1 VRKIIPVVAAGATAL
16 AVAGSTFAYAAL
28 NNDVTLAVDGQTS
41 EVATMS
47 RTVGD
52 VLADE
57 GITVGAHDVVAPSV
71 DSTVADG
78 TKIAVQ
84 YGRQVTANVDG
95 QKKTFWT
102 TATSVEQALASLQ
115 LDSDGA
121 DLSTSRS
128 AGIGR
133 QGLDFTVNTAKTITI
148 DAAGKDRKIETTAL
162 TLDQALTEAGI
173 AVDSNDK
180 VSAKRAT
187 KLKDGLSF
195 SVTKVDVKTVKKTKK
210 VSFDTIYKNTD
221 SLDKGET
228 EVETKGKNGERTIV
242 YTETRHNGK
251 VVKRKKKSSK
261 ITTKATDKVVLV
273 GTKEE
278 QVAASSGGSSGS
290 SGSSGSGGSSSSSGS
305 GGSESGGS
313 TSGNSVWDRLA
324 QCESGGNW
332 SINTGNGF
340 YGGLQFTASTWRA
353 MGGSGLPHQ
362 HSRETQIAV
371 AKKLQA
377 AAGWGQ
383 WPACTAKL
391 GLR

>member
-16 AVAGSTFAYAAL
+16 AVAGTTFAYAAL

-41 EVATMS
+41 EVTTMN

-52 VLADE
+52 VLAGQ
-57 GITVGAHDVVAPSV
+57 GITLGAHDVVAPSLDASV
-71 DSTVADG
+71 VDG

-84 YGRQVTANVDG
+84 YGRQVTATVDG
-95 QKKTFWT
+95 QQKTFWT
-102 TATSVEQALASLQ
+102 TATNVDQALQSLQ
-115 LDSDGA
+115 LDTAGA

-133 QGLDFTVNTAKTITI
+133 EGLNLTVNTAKTITI
-148 DAAGKDRKIETTAL
+148 EAAGKDKKIETTAL
-162 TLDQALTEAGI
+162 TVGQALTEAGI
-173 AVDSNDK
+173 AVDSDDK
-180 VSAKRAT
+180 VSTKEST
-187 KLKDGLSF
+187 KLKDGLEF
-195 SVTKVDVKTVKKTKK
+195 SVIKVDVTTVTKKTK
-210 VSFDTIYKNTD
+210 VAYDTVYKNTD
-221 SLDKGET
+221 SLDKGKTKVDT
-228 EVETKGKNGERTIV
+228 EGRSGQRTVV
-242 YTETRHNGK
+242 YTVVRHDGK
-251 VVKRKKKSSK
+251 TVKQTKKSSK
-261 ITTKATDKVVLV
+261 ITRKATDKVVLV
-273 GTKEE
+273 GTK
-278 QVAASSGGSSGS
+278 QDAVAS
-290 SGSSGSGGSSSSSGS
+290 
-305 GGSESGGS
+305 SGGS

-362 HSRETQIAV
+362 ASRETQIAV

-377 AAGWGQ
+377 RAGWGQ
-383 WPACTAKL
+383 WPGCTSKL

>member
-1 VRKIIPVVAAGATAL
+1 VPASAGQGALVRKIIPVVAAGATAL

-28 NNDVTLAVDGQTS
+28 NNDVALAVDGQTQ
-41 EVATMS
+41 EVSTMS

-52 VLADE
+52 VLADQ
-57 GITVGAHDVVAPSV
+57 GITVGAHDVVVPALDTAVS
-71 DSTVADG
+71 DG

-84 YGRQVTANVDG
+84 YGRQVSVKVDG
-95 QKKTFWT
+95 QQKSFWT
-102 TATSVEQALASLQ
+102 TATTVDQALQSLQ
-115 LDSDGA
+115 LDTSGA

-133 QGLDFTVNTAKTITI
+133 DGLNLTVNTAKTVTI
-148 DAAGKDRKIETTAL
+148 ESGGKEKKVETTAL
-162 TLDQALTEAGI
+162 TVGQALTEAGI
-173 AVDSNDK
+173 AVDSDDK
-180 VSAKRAT
+180 LSAKEST
-187 KLKDGLSF
+187 KLKDGLEL
-195 SVTKVDVKTVKKTKK
+195 SVTKVDVKTVTKTKK
-210 VSFDTIYKNTD
+210 VGYDTVYKNTD
-221 SLDKGET
+221 DLDKGKTKVDT
-228 EVETKGKNGERTIV
+228 EGKKGERTIV
-242 YTETRHNGK
+242 YREVRHDGEL
-251 VVKRKKKSSK
+251 VKRTEKSSE
-261 ITTKATDKVVLV
+261 ITTKSRDKVVLV

-278 QVAASSGGSSGS
+278 EVAASSGGSTG
-290 SGSSGSGGSSSSSGS
+290 
-305 GGSESGGS
+305 
-313 TSGNSVWDRLA
+313 GNSVWDRLA

-362 HSRETQIAV
+362 ASRETQIAV

-383 WPACTAKL
+383 WPACTSKL

>member
-1 VRKIIPVVAAGATAL
+1 VRKIIPVVAAGATVL
-16 AVAGSTFAYAAL
+16 AVAGSTFAYAAM
-28 NNDVTLAVDGQTS
+28 NNDVTLAVDGQTH
-41 EVATMS
+41 EVSTMS
-47 RTVGD
+47 RNVGD
-52 VLADE
+52 VLAGQ
-57 GITVGAHDVVAPSV
+57 GITVGAHDVVAPALDTAVS
-71 DSTVADG
+71 DG

-84 YGRQVTANVDG
+84 YGRQVTATVDG

-102 TATSVEQALASLQ
+102 TATTVDQALQGLQ
-115 LDSDGA
+115 LDTSGA

-133 QGLDFTVNTAKTITI
+133 EGLDFTVNTAKTVTI
-148 DAAGKDRKIETTAL
+148 ESGGKDKKVQTTAL
-162 TLDQALTEAGI
+162 TVGQALTEAGI
-173 AVDSNDK
+173 AVDSDDK
-180 VSAKRAT
+180 LSAKEST
-187 KLKDGLSF
+187 KLKDGLEF
-195 SVTKVDVKTVKKTKK
+195 SVTKVDVKTVTKTKK
-210 VSFDTIYKNTD
+210 VDYDTVYKNTD
-221 SLDKGET
+221 DLDKGKTKVDT
-228 EVETKGKNGERTIV
+228 EGKKGKRTLV
-242 YTETRHNGK
+242 YVETRHDGK
-251 VVKRKKKSSK
+251 LVKRKEKSSE
-261 ITTKATDKVVLV
+261 ITTKARDKVVLV

-278 QVAASSGGSSGS
+278 VASTG
-290 SGSSGSGGSSSSSGS
+290 
-305 GGSESGGS
+305 GGS
-313 TSGNSVWDRLA
+313 TGGNSVWDRLA

-383 WPACTAKL
+383 WPACTSKL

>member
-28 NNDVTLAVDGQTS
+28 NNDVALAVDGQTQD
-41 EVATMS
+41 VTTMS

-52 VLADE
+52 VLAGQ
-57 GITVGAHDVVAPSV
+57 GITVGAHDVVVPSV
-71 DSTVADG
+71 DSAVADG

-84 YGRQVTANVDG
+84 YGRQVTVKVDG
-95 QKKTFWT
+95 QQKSFWT
-102 TATSVEQALASLQ
+102 TATTVDQALQSLQ
-115 LDSDGA
+115 LDTNGA

-133 QGLDFTVNTAKTITI
+133 QGLNLTVNTAKTVTI
-148 DAAGKDRKIETTAL
+148 ESGGKDKKLETTAL
-162 TLDQALTEAGI
+162 TVGQALTEAGI

-180 VSAKRAT
+180 LSAKEST
-187 KLKDGLSF
+187 KLKDGLEF
-195 SVTKVDVKTVKKTKK
+195 AVTKVDVKTVTKTKK
-210 VSFDTIYKNTD
+210 VGYDTVYKNTD
-221 SLDKGET
+221 DLDKGK
-228 EVETKGKNGERTIV
+228 TKVDTDGKKGERTIV
-242 YTETRHNGK
+242 YREVRHDGK
-251 VVKRKKKSSK
+251 LVKRTEKSSK
-261 ITTKATDKVVLV
+261 ITTKSRDKVVLV
-273 GTKEE
+273 GTKEDE
-278 QVAASSGGSSGS
+278 VASS
-290 SGSSGSGGSSSSSGS
+290 
-305 GGSESGGS
+305 GS

-340 YGGLQFTASTWRA
+340 YGGLQFTASTWHA

-362 HSRETQIAV
+362 ASRETQIAV

-377 AAGWGQ
+377 RAGWGQ
-383 WPACTAKL
+383 WPGCTSKL

>member
-1 VRKIIPVVAAGATAL
+1 MRKIIPVVAAGATAL

-28 NNDVTLAVDGQTS
+28 NNDVALAVDGQTQ
-41 EVATMS
+41 EVSTMS

-52 VLADE
+52 VLADQ
-57 GITVGAHDVVAPSV
+57 GIAVGAHDVVVPALDTAVS
-71 DSTVADG
+71 DG

-84 YGRQVTANVDG
+84 YGRQVTVKVDG
-95 QKKTFWT
+95 QQKSFWT
-102 TATSVEQALASLQ
+102 TATTVDQALQSLQ
-115 LDSDGA
+115 LDTSGA

-133 QGLDFTVNTAKTITI
+133 DGLNLTVNTAKTVTI
-148 DAAGKDRKIETTAL
+148 ESGGKEKKVETTAL
-162 TLDQALTEAGI
+162 TVGQALTEAGI
-173 AVDSNDK
+173 AVDSDDK
-180 VSAKRAT
+180 LSAKEST
-187 KLKDGLSF
+187 KLKDGLEL
-195 SVTKVDVKTVKKTKK
+195 SVTKVDVKTVTKTKK
-210 VSFDTIYKNTD
+210 VGYDTVYKNTD
-221 SLDKGET
+221 DLDKGKTKVDT
-228 EVETKGKNGERTIV
+228 EGKKGERTIV
-242 YTETRHNGK
+242 YREVRHDGEL
-251 VVKRKKKSSK
+251 VKRTEKSSE
-261 ITTKATDKVVLV
+261 ITTKSRDKVVLV

-278 QVAASSGGSSGS
+278 EVAASSGGSTG
-290 SGSSGSGGSSSSSGS
+290 
-305 GGSESGGS
+305 
-313 TSGNSVWDRLA
+313 GNSVWDRLA

-383 WPACTAKL
+383 WPACTSKL